1 MVKSGHF
8 SIFFVISFC
17 WLYLNELNAQTV
29 MTFKPSKDNSLI
41 EKSDGSRSNGSGP
54 LFFVGRVG
62 TMSNAQ
68 PPIRRGLIAFDLTGS
83 IPEGATITNV
93 TLTLNMSRSQNSSNR
108 NITLNRLSADWGE
121 GASSS
126 STGQGAVSATDDA
139 TWLHR
144 FFNTESWTTQGGD
157 FSGTAS
163 ATAAV
168 GGTGSYTWGSTTEM
182 VADVQDWLDSP
193 ANNFG
198 WIILGDEET
207 SQSVKGF
214 STKEGST
221 PTMLTV
227 TFTPPTSVEDRDNA
241 IPSQF
246 SLKQNFPNPFNPST
260 VINYSIPQSLNSSQI
275 KLEIFNLL
283 GQNVITLVDAKQVA
297 GEHSIQWDGKDEA
310 GNLITSGVYLYRL
323 KTESFVEMRKM
334 MFIR

>member
-1 MVKSGHF
+1 MKIGYYTFTGFVVLLF
-8 SIFFVISFC
+8 SATSSI
-17 WLYLNELNAQTV
+17 AQTT
-29 MTFKPSKDNSLI
+29 MTFNPSKDNTLI
-41 EKSDGSRSNGSGP
+41 ERSDGSKSNGSGT

-62 TMSNAQ
+62 TNANAQ
-68 PPIRRGLIAFDLTGS
+68 PPIRRGLVAFDLVGT

-121 GASSS
+121 GTSNSS
-126 STGQGAVSATDDA
+126 QGNGDASATNDA

-144 FFNTESWTTQGGD
+144 FFDTELWTNQGGD

-182 VADVQDWLDSP
+182 IANVQDWLDNP

-198 WIILGDEET
+198 WIIRGDEET

-221 PTMLTV
+221 PPMLTV

-246 SLKQNFPNPFNPST
+246 SLKQNYPNPFNPST
-260 VINYSIPQSLNSSQI
+260 VINYTIPQSLNASQI
-275 KLEIFNLL
+275 TVEIFNLL
-283 GQNVITLVDAKQVA
+283 GQRVKTLVDAKQVA
-297 GEHSIQWDGKDEA
+297 GEHSIQWDGKNEA
-310 GNLITSGVYLYRL
+310 GNLVTSGIYLYRL
-323 KTESFVEMRKM
+323 KAESFVEMRKM
-334 MFIR
+334 TFIR

>member
-8 SIFFVISFC
+8 TIFFVISFC
-17 WLYLNELNAQTV
+17 LLCLNELNGQT
-29 MTFKPSKDNSLI
+29 MTFNPIKHKTLI
-41 EKSDGSRSNGSGP
+41 ERSDGSRSNGSGS

-62 TMSNAQ
+62 TNSNAQ
-68 PPIRRGLIAFDLTGS
+68 PPIRRGLIAFDLVGS

-93 TLTLNMSRSQNSSNR
+93 TLTLNMSKSQNSSNR

-121 GASSS
+121 GTSSS
-126 STGQGAVSATDDA
+126 SQGQGAPSATDDA
-139 TWLHR
+139 TWFHR
-144 FFNTESWTTQGGD
+144 FFDTESWTNQGGD

-182 VADVQDWLDSP
+182 VADVQDWLDNP

-221 PTMLTV
+221 PPMLTV

-246 SLKQNFPNPFNPST
+246 SLKQNYPNPFNPST
-260 VINYSIPQSLNSSQI
+260 VINYSIPQSLNSPQV

-283 GQNVITLVDAKQVA
+283 GQKVITLVDAKQVA
-297 GEHSIQWDGKDEA
+297 GEHSIQWDGTNEA
-310 GNLITSGVYLYRL
+310 GNLVTSGVYLYRL
-323 KTESFVEMRKM
+323 KAESFVEMRKM

>member
-1 MVKSGHF
+1 MLKCWHS

-17 WLYLNELNAQTV
+17 LLCLNELNGQT
-29 MTFKPSKDNSLI
+29 MTFNPSKDNTLI
-41 EKSDGSRSNGSGP
+41 ERSDGSRSNGSGSR
-54 LFFVGRVG
+54 FFVGRVG
-62 TMSNAQ
+62 TNSNAQ
-68 PPIRRGLIAFDLTGS
+68 PPIRRGLIAFDLVGT

-93 TLTLNMSRSQNSSNR
+93 TLTLNMSRSQNSSSR
-108 NITLNRLSADWGE
+108 NITFNRLSADWGE
-121 GASSS
+121 GTSSS
-126 STGQGAVSATDDA
+126 SQGLGAASATDDA

-144 FFNTESWTTQGGD
+144 FFDTEFWTNQGGD

-163 ATAAV
+163 AIAAV
-168 GGTGSYTWGSTTEM
+168 GGTGSYTWGSTTKM
-182 VADVQDWLDSP
+182 VADVQDWLDNP

-221 PTMLTV
+221 PPMLTV

-260 VINYSIPQSLNSSQI
+260 VINYTIPQALNSLQVN
-275 KLEIFNLL
+275 LEIFNLL
-283 GQNVITLVDAKQVA
+283 GQKVKTLVDAKQVA
-297 GEHSIQWDGKDEA
+297 GEHSMQWNGKNES
-310 GNLITSGVYLYRL
+310 GNLVTSGIYLYRL
-323 KTESFVEMRKM
+323 KAESFVEMRKM
-334 MFIR
+334 MYIR